1 MAFTGDSDERQAI
14 RELYGRFGDASSRQ
28 AREDWLDCWSE
39 DGEWQTHLFRCEG
52 REALRQQWDALWENF
67 SSVIFISDVGAIE
80 VDGAEATGRAAVQE
94 IIRMN
99 SGGLYK
105 LIGRYEDRLVR
116 QSGVWRFQ
124 RRTHYMLGE
133 ELST

>member
-116 QSGVWRFQ
+116 QGGFWRFQ